1 MLGNPKYN
9 KYCLRCFI
17 NKFPLVD
24 VSKNYRSK
32 ELHVVDFIK
41 AKFPEFDI
49 ITNKKIPDGCS
60 LKRPDIMFDMGSHV
74 VVIEVD
80 EDQHNGYSC
89 ENKRMML
96 LMEDA
101 GTRPMVFIRFNPDK
115 YTDNTGNKIDGCWEH
130 NHLGVSCVKQSALG
144 QWQKRLDLLVKTFEQ
159 FIEEEP
165 TMEFTLL
172 HLFYDGFQ
180 GL

>member
-1 MLGNPKYN
+1 MIGNPKYD
-9 KYCLRCFI
+9 KHCLRCFL
-17 NKFPLVD
+17 NLFPLAD

-32 ELHVVDFIK
+32 ELCVVNYIK
-41 AKFPEFDI
+41 EKYPDYTTI
-49 ITNKKIPDGCS
+49 NNKKIPDGCS
-60 LKRPDIMFDMGSHV
+60 LKRPDIMFDFGSHV

-89 ENKRMML
+89 ENMRMMT
-96 LMEDA
+96 LMQDA

-115 YTDNTGNKIDGCWEH
+115 YVDEEGNKIDGCWEH
-130 NHLGVSCVKQSALG
+130 NHLGVSCVKTTEKL
-144 QWQKRLDLLVKTFEQ
+144 QWQERLDILIETFEQ

-172 HLFYDGFQ
+172 HLFYDGFHSV
-180 GL
+180 